1 MLEGQFLVQSLQFA
15 LPICHFIR
23 YVLNRK
29 DITKVDFYGVAI
41 HKTKMFRL
49 GAINVIYGTTTE
61 NETENENANGE
72 WFNPNLPAAE
82 QYRYMLT
89 NINDINDWTHEREW
103 RWTNHFN
110 KSKGDYLPLLKNNE
124 YEKDFGDI
132 EFYQERGIFIIV
144 RYEREIDTLER
155 VFKTFTD
162 ETVYNKAN
170 IARTFAVSLENL
182 RSNDR
187 LTYDK
192 LDFISLIKDGICRRM
207 SNS

>member
-1 MLEGQFLVQSLQFA
+1 
-15 LPICHFIR
+15 
-23 YVLNRK
+23 
-29 DITKVDFYGVAI
+29 
-41 HKTKMFRL
+41 MFRL